1 MGTRLED
8 GYAYTTA
15 EWAALDPFVPKLGQR
30 CLDVTAGREKIGD
43 GLTTYAAL
51 AAVPTP
57 GGGGSLPDGG
67 TTGQTLT
74 KASDADG
81 DADWEDPSGGGGD
94 AIPIGDVTGYRIDT
108 TTYDNPITGGPDKIK
123 VNVFPAAPPDGDQVM
138 FGVALE
144 GDAFPRELH
153 FADPTSGGS
162 DFGDGTTDPWNAAS
176 AGWAVSKNDDNS
188 YMFRLFGKLGWDV
201 GRLDPN
207 YGGTV
212 GSANNGALKIPGT
225 AENGGAT
232 VQMSGGHGVPVCG
245 GYAGDIYVDVDGSD
259 GAWLYRCTTS
269 GVAGDAVWAAKL

>member
-74 KASDADG
+74 KVSDADG
-81 DADWEDPSGGGGD
+81 DADWEDPAGGGGD

-108 TTYDNPITGGPDKIK
+108 TTYDNPATGGPDKIK
-123 VNVFPAAPPDGDQVM
+123 VIVFPAAPPGGAQVVY
-138 FGVALE
+138 GVAVE

-153 FADPTSGGS
+153 FADPISAGV
-162 DFGDGTTDPWNAAS
+162 DFGDGTTDPWNQQS
-176 AGWAVSKNDDNS
+176 FGWAGDRNDDNS
-188 YMFRLFGKLGWDV
+188 YEFDFIAAVGLTLGTQ
-201 GRLDPN
+201 DPN
-207 YGGTV
+207 YVHQARFSGGALVLGLGGT
-212 GSANNGALKIPGT
+212 GDAGAGLISGI
-225 AENGGAT
+225 GAPT
-232 VQMSGGHGVPVCG
+232 CG
-245 GYAGDIYVDVDGSD
+245 GYVGDVYIDKDGGD